1 MDFQF
6 QSCQE
11 DRPAKRLGI
20 SNAYPIHS
28 SSHVPTYCSA
38 PQSTSLKVFL
48 QSRGHL
54 GALLPHFILAPSIGT
69 IRTTACTTA
78 LCSFGAVCPWLSD
91 IDSCIAD
98 ANGDGCP
105 PTARQ
110 IGSGMGRMIDTSCK
124 FLFCQSFVILLVVNP
139 NHSAIALPQSYVMPN
154 VYQIFHPFATTFTNS
169 ILRAVR
175 IPSA

>member
-1 MDFQF
+1 MHI
-6 QSCQE
+6 QSTA
-11 DRPAKRLGI
+11 PAMSPPTALRL
-20 SNAYPIHS
+20 SP
-28 SSHVPTYCSA
+28 
-38 PQSTSLKVFL
+38 TSLKVFL

-110 IGSGMGRMIDTSCK
+110 IGSGVGRMIDTSCK

-169 ILRAVR
+169 ILRAVC